1 MKNQY
6 INTKFQNNKKSTKNI
21 MDFLNNIDNDNDNDN
36 NKDNNSLFTFNEKN
50 DTTQKGS
57 LPFPFISQS
66 SQDGG
71 IGEAPFFNNDGKS
84 PNESFSLGQT
94 GGDNQNNNNISGF
107 DFLNTICE
115 VPESSNNIFNSQSEN
130 GFLAS
135 NIPPN
140 QGGLDFINEDENE
153 NNNFDFE
160 DNKETINVNINSL
173 FKSSQKRNEDI
184 GNSSKSRKNQNYE
197 LNNLLNIGNDDVNIR
212 TKENEGNFNSQ
223 MKNIIQKKSTNDIL
237 NNDDENKK
245 LFIESSQIN
254 KSFNQN
260 NEISSIP
267 KQNKFDNNSFIPND
281 EKLISNNS
289 MNINPS
295 QNANKN
301 INYNARET
309 TPSFDNIS
317 IKPKL
322 NKKTQKINLDDI
334 DKIISLNEKND
345 NREIN
350 LNANKNILPNNQNS
364 IKGRQDSYNNLLN
377 IDFGKENLKNF
388 SNQISNLLNSTL
400 INGKRSEIEQKD
412 KDLQNIDNLLNFKK
426 ENITPISEANNKNQN
441 ISKIENNK
449 NTIKKPNNLP
459 KANPIQLK
467 PIPDDSFD
475 KKSQIIKL
483 DKNDAMSLSQMETS
497 SKNLPTED
505 GKKQTIPSKLEI
517 IQRYN
522 NIAMRLN
529 KIREKAKEYRN
540 LAPFFSQLIT
550 ANENYKTVYPNALKK
565 LLEDYN
571 EKTNRLY
578 SLMKLKNN
586 KMSEMNE
593 EFFEEI
599 RKCSLA
605 FPDKLNY

>member
-1 MKNQY
+1 
-6 INTKFQNNKKSTKNI
+6 
-21 MDFLNNIDNDNDNDN
+21 MDFLNDIDSEN
-36 NKDNNSLFTFNEKN
+36 NKDNNSLFTFNDKN
-50 DTTQKGS
+50 DTAQKGS
-57 LPFPFISQS
+57 LPFPFITQS

-71 IGEAPFFNNDGKS
+71 AGEVPFFNNDGKS
-84 PNESFSLGQT
+84 LNESFSLGQT
-94 GGDNQNNNNISGF
+94 DGDNQNNNNNISGF

-115 VPESSNNIFNSQSEN
+115 VPESSNNLFNSQDDN

-160 DNKETINVNINSL
+160 DNKEMINVNINNL
-173 FKSSQKRNEDI
+173 FKSSQKKNEDM

-197 LNNLLNIGNDDVNIR
+197 LNNLLNIGNDDMNIR
-212 TKENEGNFNSQ
+212 PKENEGNFNSQ
-223 MKNIIQKKSTNDIL
+223 INNKIQKNNTNDLL
-237 NNDDENKK
+237 NNDNDENKK
-245 LFIESSQIN
+245 QFIESNQNN
-254 KSFNQN
+254 KSFNQI

-267 KQNKFDNNSFIPND
+267 SQNKFGNTSFIPNN
-281 EKLISNNS
+281 EKLITNNN

-295 QNANKN
+295 TLTNPPQNINKN
-301 INYNARET
+301 INYNTRET
-309 TPSFDNIS
+309 TSSLDNIS

-334 DKIISLNEKND
+334 DKIISLNEKNN

-350 LNANKNILPNNQNS
+350 QNVNKNLLPNNQSS

-388 SNQISNLLNSTL
+388 SNEISNILNSTL

-426 ENITPISEANNKNQN
+426 ENITPITEANNKNQN
-441 ISKIENNK
+441 ISKIESNK
-449 NTIKKPNNLP
+449 NAFKKPINLP
-459 KANPIQLK
+459 KTNPIQLK
-467 PIPDDSFD
+467 QIPDDSFD
-475 KKSQIIKL
+475 KKSKIIKL
-483 DKNDAMSLSQMETS
+483 DKNDVISLSQMETS
-497 SKNLPTED
+497 SKNLPVED
-505 GKKQTIPSKLEI
+505 VKKQGIPTKYEI

-540 LAPFFSQLIT
+540 LSPFFSQLIT
-550 ANENYKTVYPNALKK
+550 ANENYKTAYPSALKK
-565 LLEDYN
+565 LLEEYN
-571 EKTNRLY
+571 EKTTRLY

-586 KMSEMNE
+586 KMSEMNY

-599 RKCSLA
+599 KKCSLA

>member
-1 MKNQY
+1 
-6 INTKFQNNKKSTKNI
+6 
-21 MDFLNNIDNDNDNDN
+21 MDFLNDIDNDN
-36 NKDNNSLFTFNEKN
+36 NKDNNSLFTFNDKN

-57 LPFPFISQS
+57 LPFPFITQS
-66 SQDGG
+66 SQEGG
-71 IGEAPFFNNDGKS
+71 AGEVPFFNNDGKS
-84 PNESFSLGQT
+84 PNESFSLGQND
-94 GGDNQNNNNISGF
+94 GDNQNNNNNMNGF

-115 VPESSNNIFNSQSEN
+115 VPESSNNIFNSQSDN

-160 DNKETINVNINSL
+160 DNKETINVNINNL
-173 FKSSQKRNEDI
+173 FKSSQKKNEDI
-184 GNSSKSRKNQNYE
+184 CNSSKSRKNQNNE
-197 LNNLLNIGNDDVNIR
+197 LNNLLNIGNDDMKIR
-212 TKENEGNFNSQ
+212 AKENEGNFNSQ
-223 MKNIIQKKSTNDIL
+223 MNNKMQKNNTNEIL
-237 NNDDENKK
+237 NNDDNENKK
-245 LFIESSQIN
+245 QFIESNQNN
-254 KSFNQN
+254 KSFNQI

-267 KQNKFDNNSFIPND
+267 SQNKFGNTSFIPNN
-281 EKLISNNS
+281 EKLITNNNT
-289 MNINPS
+289 NINPS
-295 QNANKN
+295 TLTNPPQNINKN
-301 INYNARET
+301 INYNTRET
-309 TPSFDNIS
+309 TPSLDNIS
-317 IKPKL
+317 INPKL

-334 DKIISLNEKND
+334 DKIISLNEKNN

-350 LNANKNILPNNQNS
+350 PNINKNILPNNQSS
-364 IKGRQDSYNNLLN
+364 IKGRQDGYNNLLN

-388 SNQISNLLNSTL
+388 SNEISNILNSTL
-400 INGKRSEIEQKD
+400 INGKRSEIEKKD

-441 ISKIENNK
+441 LSKIENSK
-449 NTIKKPNNLP
+449 NTFKKQNNLP
-459 KANPIQLK
+459 KTNPIQLK
-467 PIPDDSFD
+467 QIPDDSFD

-483 DKNDAMSLSQMETS
+483 DKNDVISLTQMETS
-497 SKNLPTED
+497 SKNLPVED
-505 GKKQTIPSKLEI
+505 AKKQGIPTKYEI

-550 ANENYKTVYPNALKK
+550 ANENYKTAYPNALKK
-565 LLEDYN
+565 LLEEYN
-571 EKTNRLY
+571 EKTTRLY

-586 KMSEMNE
+586 KMSEMNY

-599 RKCSLA
+599 KKCSLA